1 MDNRTKIMMEQQA
14 RELISTWSIKEKIG
28 QLFILAFPGKS
39 AETARQMIEEYNL
52 GGCYLSQDNAETF
65 TEAQKLNQELTSILN
80 ENQRLPLLLGVDQE
94 GAWGVL
100 VGESTTGPGNL
111 ALGVNDMAEN
121 TENMYQLMA
130 DEMRFAGFNCILG
143 PCCDVNFNPQSPI
156 IDIRSFGDQ
165 PDKVSLHSAAAVQGL
180 HQGKIIACAKHFP
193 GHGDTHADT
202 HREIPQVNKSY
213 AQLKANDLMPFQ
225 AAIDSG
231 VDLIMTSHIL
241 YPQLDA
247 VNPATLSPTIL
258 QQVLRQDMGFEGII
272 ISDSMNMGAIMNHY
286 SPVEAAIK
294 AIKAGITML
303 MLSEEHYD
311 HSDAYIDK
319 QLAMIHGLIDA
330 VQTGELSEYV
340 IDQALLRVIL
350 FKLEKLLPISL
361 YQNIDLQHHQ
371 QIALQSAESGVSWIR
386 GGGDLQDKQLY
397 VMNATPPESYHNLIN
412 PRGIGP
418 NQSQSAY
425 EIFTQSLS
433 NTSLKWQPVS
443 LDTLP
448 SDTQDHYLVVVTEN
462 HPLPGEDFD
471 QIQAQQLV
479 QQLSQDFEQLIVV
492 GLRSP
497 YDLLHYPH
505 VHHYL
510 CSHSPRP
517 ESAIAAAKVL
527 AGELAAVKGHAVKL
541 VS

>member
-1 MDNRTKIMMEQQA
+1 MMEQQA
-14 RELISTWSIKEKIG
+14 RELISTWSLKEKIG

-65 TEAQKLNQELTSILN
+65 SEAQKLNKELTNILDA
-80 ENQRLPLLLGVDQE
+80 NQRLPLLLGVDQE

-111 ALGVNDMAEN
+111 ALGVSDTAEN
-121 TENMYQLMA
+121 TENMYQVMA

-156 IDIRSFGDQ
+156 IDTRSFGDQ
-165 PDKVSLHSAAAVQGL
+165 PDKVSLHSAAAVRGL
-180 HQGKIIACAKHFP
+180 HQGEIIACAKHFP

-202 HREIPQVNKSY
+202 HREIPQVDKSY

-225 AAIDSG
+225 AAINAG

-241 YPQLDA
+241 YPQLDS
-247 VNPATLSPTIL
+247 VHPATLSSTIL

-286 SPVEAAIK
+286 QPVDAAIK
-294 AIKAGITML
+294 AMKAGITML

-330 VQTGELSEYV
+330 VQSGELPEYV
-340 IDQALLRVIL
+340 IDQALLKVVV

-361 YQNIDLQHHQ
+361 YQHIDIQNNQQVALKSAECGVSWVRGDIDLQNQ
-371 QIALQSAESGVSWIR
+371 R
-386 GGGDLQDKQLY
+386 LY

-418 NQSQSAY
+418 NQSQPAY
-425 EIFTQSLS
+425 DVFINALS
-433 NTSLKWQPVS
+433 NTSLNWQAVT

-448 SDTQDHYLVVVTEN
+448 SDIKDHYLVVVTEN

-471 QIQAQQLV
+471 QTQAQKLV
-479 QQLSQDFEQLIVV
+479 QQLSQDFEQLVVV

-497 YDLLHYPH
+497 YDLLHYPNI
-505 VHHYL
+505 HHYL
-510 CSHSPRP
+510 CAHSSRP
-517 ESAIAAAKVL
+517 ESAIAAAKLL
-527 AGELAAVKGHAVKL
+527 ARQVAGAQSRAVSL
-541 VS
+541 VG